1 MSVAKFANHLYGTP
15 LSTAIRETSWI
26 IPGVQSIHI
35 IAIAGVVGA
44 AIVMD
49 LRLAGVLATDEAPRA
64 VVKRHLPWMWS
75 SLALLLTSGFVLGL
89 GEPYRVLMN
98 PVFWAKMAL
107 VLTGFVL
114 TLLFRYPLVEDNSQR
129 DKGSNVVNVRAARTF
144 GAFQVYAEVL
154 NILDSHDKDIAYL
167 YQSYIPSFDAAPV
180 EGRLSRVVEPRTL
193 RGGVRVTF

>member
-75 SLALLLTSGFVLGL
+75 SLALLLASGFVLGL

-114 TLLFRYPLVEDNSQR
+114 SPVLGYSPAVVALLGAGLLVP
-129 DKGSNVVNVRAARTF
+129 RAR
-144 GAFQVYAEVL
+144 Q
-154 NILDSHDKDIAYL
+154 
-167 YQSYIPSFDAAPV
+167 P
-180 EGRLSRVVEPRTL
+180 
-193 RGGVRVTF
+193 GGVAGAAVHRRVGLERAVDRLLDALEGGG

>member
-35 IAIAGVVGA
+35 VAIAGVVGA

-75 SLALLLTSGFVLGL
+75 SLALLLASGFVLGL

-114 TLLFRYPLVEDNSQR
+114 TLLFRYPILHPDYRIEHA
-129 DKGSNVVNVRAARTF
+129 RAAALVKPLAWASLAIWVAVVFCGRW
-144 GAFQVYAEVL
+144 
-154 NILDSHDKDIAYL
+154 IAY
-167 YQSYIPSFDAAPV
+167 YQ
-180 EGRLSRVVEPRTL
+180 
-193 RGGVRVTF
+193 